1 MLASI
6 EACMPK
12 MEALVEGI
20 YCGTETCYE
29 VLDVSH
35 FSCSYIKGQV
45 TPDDPK

>member
-1 MLASI
+1 MILGIYLLFASI

-29 VLDVSH
+29 VLDVSNFFL
-35 FSCSYIKGQV
+35 FSEA
-45 TPDDPK
+45 